1 MIWNRVLLIFN
12 KVFWSHLRFRQ
23 SIVYLIELLSQVLHL
38 LFRDLKGNGGLVQI
52 LFLLVKASS
61 IGVFICRDG
70 SLKMSNS
77 ILYFDLELIHLLFQG
92 EVFMFFGCTGF
103 SRIVAIFFKVGCLIL
118 NVFKSL
124 FQIFTVLFTL
134 VQLIPQLLDL
144 LRERF
149 LLIRKVSILNLFTV

>member
-70 SLKMSNS
+70 SLKLIY
-77 ILYFDLELIHLLFQG
+77 ILLQG
-92 EVFMFFGCTGF
+92 EVFMFFEFAGISG
-103 SRIVAIFFKVGCLIL
+103 IVEIFLS
-118 NVFKSL
+118 VFKSL
-124 FQIFTVLFTL
+124 FQIFTLLFNL
-134 VQLIPQLLDL
+134 VQ
-144 LRERF
+144 
-149 LLIRKVSILNLFTV
+149 LIRKVSILTLFTV